1 MILTFL
7 NKTIRNYFDLPAFHK
22 EDIYEESK
30 YILTSKLSSYI
41 TLALF
46 FICIINLINYS
57 PPKFIMTGV
66 ATVACFISYSY
77 IKKTGQYYYS
87 SILSNTICSLML
99 VISLYINPK
108 NPHIVEGLWMI
119 NSSLFAFLT
128 LGKKYGILFT
138 LFHALN
144 LEIYYILN
152 IENQIY
158 YIYHQPLK
166 TEEIIEVCIS
176 MIIAFLTFIQI
187 NWVAFYTNLLA
198 ARKIEVSSDIL
209 KEQFQT
215 ISKQNEEKT
224 VMLKEIHH
232 RVKNNLQL
240 IISLLR
246 LQSRELSNP
255 DTIVQFEDAI
265 NRILT
270 ISLVHEK
277 MYQAEDLSRLN
288 LQEYFSSLGHDI
300 IHNHIENDQIKLL
313 LDFKIEKTKLKPI
326 VPIAMIFNE
335 LLSNS
340 LKHGKRTNEELVIHF
355 SMKNTA
361 DNTLVFIYSDNGTW
375 VETRNK
381 NSFGLE
387 LIEALIQQ
395 IEGTMEIIR
404 EPNTSFIFR
413 MKNPS
418 TKVYVGQ

>member
-1 MILTFL
+1 MILNFL
-7 NKTIRNYFDLPAFHK
+7 NKSIRNYFDIPALNK
-22 EDIYEESK
+22 DDIYEESR

-46 FICIINLINYS
+46 LICIINLINYS

-66 ATVACFISYSY
+66 ATVVCFISYSF

-87 SILSNTICSLML
+87 SILSNLICSLLL
-99 VISLYINPK
+99 VVSLYINPK

-138 LFHALN
+138 IFHALN
-144 LEIYYILN
+144 LEIFYMLN
-152 IENQIY
+152 IENQID
-158 YIYHQPLK
+158 YIYHHPLK
-166 TEEIIEVCIS
+166 TEEVIEVYIS

-187 NWVAFYTNLLA
+187 NWVAFSTNLLA

-246 LQSRELSNP
+246 LQSRELSNQ
-255 DTIVQFEDAI
+255 DTIMQFEDAI

-300 IHNHIENDQIKLL
+300 IHNHIENDQIQLL

-340 LKHGKRTNEELVIHF
+340 LKHGKRVNEELVIHF

-361 DNTLVFIYSDNGTW
+361 DDNLVFIYSDNGTW
-375 VETRNK
+375 VETSNK
-381 NSFGLE
+381 NTFGLE
-387 LIEALIQQ
+387 LIEALAQQ

-404 EPNTSFIFR
+404 EPSTSFVFI

-418 TKVYVGQ
+418 SKVYVGQ

>member
-7 NKTIRNYFDLPAFHK
+7 NKSIRNYFDIPALNK
-22 EDIYEESK
+22 DDIYEESR

-46 FICIINLINYS
+46 LICIINLINYS

-66 ATVACFISYSY
+66 ATVVCFISYSF

-87 SILSNTICSLML
+87 SILSNLICSLLL
-99 VISLYINPK
+99 VVSLYINPK

-138 LFHALN
+138 IFHALN
-144 LEIYYILN
+144 LEIFYMLN
-152 IENQIY
+152 IENQID
-158 YIYHQPLK
+158 YIYHHSLK
-166 TEEIIEVCIS
+166 TEEVIEVYIS

-187 NWVAFYTNLLA
+187 NWVAFSTNLLA

-255 DTIVQFEDAI
+255 DTIMQFEDAI

-300 IHNHIENDQIKLL
+300 IHNHIENDQIQLL

-340 LKHGKRTNEELVIHF
+340 LKHGKRVNEELVIHF

-361 DNTLVFIYSDNGTW
+361 DDNLVFTYSDNGTW
-375 VETRNK
+375 VETSNK
-381 NSFGLE
+381 NTFGLE
-387 LIEALIQQ
+387 LIEALTQQ

-404 EPNTSFIFR
+404 EPSTSFVFI

-418 TKVYVGQ
+418 SKVYVGQ